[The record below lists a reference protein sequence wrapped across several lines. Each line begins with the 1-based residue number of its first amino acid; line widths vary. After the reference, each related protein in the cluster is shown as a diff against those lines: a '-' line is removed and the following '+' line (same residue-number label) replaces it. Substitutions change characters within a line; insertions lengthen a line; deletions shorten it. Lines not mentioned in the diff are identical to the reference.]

1 MKITKQAKREAKAL
15 FRGCIQDGVL
25 QESLV
30 RSAVQ
35 GVIQAKPRGYHGI
48 LSQFQRLLRLDLDR
62 RSARIESAVS
72 LTPELEAKVKSDL
85 ERVYGPGLNISFG
98 QNASLIGGMRVKVG
112 SDVYDGSVQAR
123 LAALQESF

>member
-1 MKITKQAKREAKAL
+1 MKINKQSRREAKAL
-15 FRGCIQDGVL
+15 FRSCVKDGLLQDA
-25 QESLV
+25 LV

-35 GVIQAKPRGYHGI
+35 GILESKPRGYQAV
-48 LSQFQRLLRLDLDR
+48 LSHFQRLLRLDLDR

-72 LTPELEAKVKSDL
+72 LTPELEAKVRSDL
-85 ERVYGPGLNISFG
+85 ARVYGPGLNISFG
-98 QNASLIGGMRVKVG
+98 QNPNLIGGMRVKVG

>member
-1 MKITKQAKREAKAL
+1 MKINKQAKREAKAL
-15 FRGCIQDGVL
+15 FRGCIKDGVL

-35 GVIQAKPRGYHGI
+35 GVIKAKPRGYQAV

-62 RSARIESAVS
+62 RSARVESAVS
-72 LTPELEAKVKSDL
+72 LTPELEAEVKSDL

>member
-15 FRGCIQDGVL
+15 FRSCIKDGVL
-25 QESLV
+25 QEPLV

-35 GVIQAKPRGYHGI
+35 GVIQAKPRGYHAV

-72 LTPELEAKVKSDL
+72 LTPELEAEVKSDL
-85 ERVYGPGLNISFG
+85 EQVYGPGLNISFG